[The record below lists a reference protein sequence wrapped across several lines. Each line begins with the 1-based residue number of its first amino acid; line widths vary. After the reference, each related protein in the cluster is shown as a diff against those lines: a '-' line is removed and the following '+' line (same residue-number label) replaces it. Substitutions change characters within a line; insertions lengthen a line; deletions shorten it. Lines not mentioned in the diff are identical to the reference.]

1 MLWGLLFLI
10 SPFLALAENSEI
22 DAQAIEEKIDQ
33 LNDKIEAETEK
44 KESIASQLEKISNNI
59 ATTKAE
65 ISRTEKILSEYDV
78 EIAQKERTIG
88 LIEENIAKYKKQ
100 LADFLRIYRRAGLE
114 INFVFIDKSADI
126 GNYFS
131 LISSYEKIQEKI
143 KISIDNVHQE
153 KEALEQERD
162 IIDAKKQDVYE
173 IFQMQQEQK
182 RALEYEEAKKDY
194 MLGVAEGKLKDLTDE
209 RSELRRQLDA
219 LQSLGNPINLENAI
233 KTAEWVESKTKVRAA
248 FLLGVLRVES
258 NMGQNVGGGRY
269 KTDMHPSQQETF
281 KSICKDLGYD
291 PKDRPVSKRVCYNP
305 KAKDGCGGWG
315 GAMGPAQFMPTT
327 WIGYVSK
334 IKSLTG
340 NKKADPWDLKDA
352 MVAMGLKLSQV
363 SGVTS
368 GKRSAEKQAAS
379 MYLAGGNWQNYTWYG
394 DRVLYYAD
402 GFEKYMKD

>member
-1 MLWGLLFLI
+1 LLWGLLFLI